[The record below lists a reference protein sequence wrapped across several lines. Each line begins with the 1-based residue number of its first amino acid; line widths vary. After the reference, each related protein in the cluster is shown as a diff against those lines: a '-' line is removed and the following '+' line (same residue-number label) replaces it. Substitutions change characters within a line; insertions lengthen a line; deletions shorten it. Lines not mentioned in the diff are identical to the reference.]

1 MMKQVQKGFTLI
13 ELMIV
18 VAIIGIL
25 AAIAIP
31 AYSTYQAK
39 AKFTSGMGELSSY
52 RTAFELLI
60 NDGTDPTTA
69 LVKAPTATTNLTGIA
84 AAGAASTGVGTIL
97 GTIQNAPS
105 QVNTKVITWSRS
117 AAGAWTCDST
127 LSATEKV
134 DFTPKSCRG

>member
-1 MMKQVQKGFTLI
+1 MMMTKMNNTVQKGFTLI

-52 RTAFELLI
+52 RTAHELVI
-60 NDGTDPTTA
+60 NDGDTPTLA
-69 LVKAPTATTNLTGIA
+69 LVKAPASTSNLAGIAVTATTITGNIA
-84 AAGAASTGVGTIL
+84 
-97 GTIQNAPS
+97 NAPS
-105 QVNTKVITWSRS
+105 QVNGQAITWTRS
-117 AAGAWTCDST
+117 AAGAWVCDSPV
-127 LSATEKV
+127 A
-134 DFTPKSCRG
+134 DDYTPKSCRG